1 MKKNIKMLIILV
13 FVFII
18 SGCTIRSDVVMD
30 VDGKVTEKVSVLNT
44 NDAFNSPKYSIKEV
58 INFAIE
64 EYLPALNFRNYSYET
79 IVGSKESGASFSN
92 EYDNICSYFQDT
104 GFNQYVYNHINCS
117 EDEYYITIKNDSNYI
132 PYCGDCSNWPS
143 LNNVNLKLTLPI
155 KAEENNADE
164 IDGNT
169 YIWKYDEN
177 TKDKNFYI
185 KISKTALEN
194 NRKLLEEQEKSKALK
209 NKIITIST
217 VIIILLA
224 LGIVSLVFYKK
235 YKQNKI
241 DYK

>member
-1 MKKNIKMLIILV
+1 MKKIFILCIIFLLTGCSIETEIFVKPNETMNEKIKIK
-13 FVFII
+13 FSNNF
-18 SGCTIRSDVVMD
+18 TINYDNATQYAESYLDYYKKSLD
-30 VDGKVTEKVSVLNT
+30 LN
-44 NDAFNSPKYSIKEV
+44 NYEYEIKESKNATEV
-58 INFAIE
+58 DLIKKSNNFCDGVNNNLFSR
-64 EYLPALNFRNYSYET
+64 YLYTT
-79 IVGSKESGASFSN
+79 IKCTENDSFYMIKSVGSQKISLPQNQKEF
-92 EYDNICSYFQDT
+92 NI
-104 GFNQYVYNHINCS
+104 
-117 EDEYYITIKNDSNYI
+117 E
-132 PYCGDCSNWPS
+132 
-143 LNNVNLKLTLPI
+143 NLKLKITLPI

-224 LGIVSLVFYKK
+224 LGIVSLIFYKK
-235 YKQNKI
+235 YKRNKI